1 MKNLGKIALIFF
13 LIPNAIYASVEASLD
28 SHFVESGE
36 MVTYSLS
43 ISGEDIERPN
53 IHTLC
58 DTDVIS
64 TSSQRSIVMK
74 NGTVERKFVL
84 SYKFIPQKSCDIAPM
99 EVKIDGKIET
109 SNAVSLK
116 INSGVV
122 KKDAEFVLTLSSDK
136 KEVFIGEPFEVTLL
150 FKQKEGAEAVD
161 SKFVPPELKG
171 FWIKEESKPVRY
183 KEGSYTITKLTY
195 TMAAQ
200 RVGNLHITK
209 AQMRIASRS
218 HTRDSW
224 GAWIPKIK
232 WRIYFSNELSIDVKA
247 LPVGVDL
254 IGDFTISATV
264 DKNEINANEAIN
276 VMVQVDGIG
285 NLEDIKSF
293 KPYIEGVSVFDEK
306 IAVAGSKLTQKMAL
320 VADEDFAVPPFTLKY
335 YDLKTKEVKTISTKE
350 IKVLVKGAE
359 VKPELTIKRPQE
371 SEVKTATI
379 ESSNGE
385 FSILLV
391 VITFIIGLA
400 CGILLMFLEPWK
412 IFLKEKEPNIKD
424 PKVLLMKLLPF
435 KSDEEVQKIIDILE
449 GTLYSDTKQ
458 EVDKKVL
465 KEVVKRYEIS

>member
-1 MKNLGKIALIFF
+1 MKNLGKIVALLF
-13 LIPNAIYASVEASLD
+13 LIPHAIYASVEASLD
-28 SHFVESGE
+28 SRFVELGE

-64 TSSQRSIVMK
+64 TSSQRSIVMV
-74 NGTVERKFVL
+74 NGDVEKKYIL
-84 SYKFIPQKSCDIAPM
+84 SYKFIPQKSCEIEPIEI
-99 EVKIDGKIET
+99 EVDGKIER

-116 INSGVV
+116 IKDGVAAQ
-122 KKDAEFVLTLSSDK
+122 DAEFVLTLSSSK

-150 FKQKEGAEAVD
+150 FKQREGAEAVD

-183 KEGSYTITKLTY
+183 KEGEFTITKLTY
-195 TMAAQ
+195 TMSAQ
-200 RVGNLHITK
+200 RVGNLHISK
-209 AQMRIASRS
+209 AQMKIASRS
-218 HTRDSW
+218 NKRDSW
-224 GAWIPKIK
+224 GAWIPNIK
-232 WRIYFSNELSIDVKA
+232 WRTYFSNELSIDVKA

-254 IGDFTISATV
+254 IGDFSIGATV
-264 DKNEINANEAIN
+264 DKNEINANEALN
-276 VMVQVDGIG
+276 VRVQVSGVG

-306 IAVAGSKLTQKMAL
+306 IAVAGSKLTQKMAF
-320 VADEDFAVPPFTLKY
+320 VADEDFTVPPFSLKY

-350 IKVLVKGAE
+350 IKVLVKGAK
-359 VKPELTIKRPQE
+359 VKPELTIKRPQD
-371 SEVKTATI
+371 SEVKSVTEA
-379 ESSNGE
+379 SSGE

-391 VITFIIGLA
+391 IVTFIIGLA
-400 CGILLMFLEPWK
+400 CGIVLILFKPWK
-412 IFLKEKEPNIKD
+412 ILFKEKELNIKD

-449 GTLYSDTKQ
+449 NNLYSDIEQ

-465 KEVVKRYEIS
+465 KEIVKKYEI